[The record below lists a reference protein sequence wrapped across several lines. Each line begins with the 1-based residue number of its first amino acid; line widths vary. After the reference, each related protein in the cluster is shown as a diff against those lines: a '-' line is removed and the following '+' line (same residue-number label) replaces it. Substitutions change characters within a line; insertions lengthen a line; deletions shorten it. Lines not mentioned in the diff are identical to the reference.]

1 MDIMTKKIFREI
13 WSKKFRSFSI
23 ILVVA
28 ITLAM
33 LTGLRASYPM
43 MLETYDL
50 NRDVYNVADG
60 RFSFSKP
67 IHQDNL
73 TNLKENSEFL
83 TQSNIDR
90 IDGRIIFR
98 TDLTYNDEK
107 FPAVVIGIDYPNDVN
122 ELVISINLPIS
133 LTIISY

>member
-1 MDIMTKKIFREI
+1 MKIMTKKIFREI

-33 LTGLRASYPM
+33 LAGFRACYPM
-43 MLETYDL
+43 VLETYDL

-60 RFSFSKP
+60 RFTFSQP

-73 TNLKENSEFL
+73 TNLKENSEW
-83 TQSNIDR
+83 
-90 IDGRIIFR
+90 
-98 TDLTYNDEK
+98 
-107 FPAVVIGIDYPNDVN
+107 
-122 ELVISINLPIS
+122 
-133 LTIISY
+133 